1 MTVEQI
7 QEFLGWCSILNLG
20 LLIWWSAFIL
30 LAHDFVYQ
38 LHGKWFRLSVE
49 RFDAIHYTGM
59 AFFKL
64 SIFMFNVVPYF
75 ALRIIA

>member
-7 QEFLGWCSILNLG
+7 QEFLGWCSILNLS

>member
-7 QEFLGWCSILNLG
+7 QEFFGWCSILNLG